1 MVAQRLPPPRGGL
14 LLEERVRYRTL
25 IAGVMALAAL
35 AACRAETR
43 DDVDL
48 GDIDTLNDT
57 TRRTDPADAEISI
70 GTETRRVV
78 VPDVDV
84 TDSSITLGKDTVTM
98 KLPKVETKP

>member
-1 MVAQRLPPPRGGL
+1 M
-14 LLEERVRYRTL
+14 RYRTL

-43 DDVDL
+43 DIDR
-48 GDIDTLNDT
+48 GDIDTLSDT
-57 TRRTDPADAEISI
+57 TDPADAEITI

-98 KLPKVETKP
+98 KVPTVKTKP